1 MIYILKE
8 RNLVCK
14 RITNYVNLKISI
26 TPALTFFKIKGPLGN
41 INFSY
46 SNKGLVFIP
55 ELNKFLIQNLS
66 FTTFRRR
73 LIDGFRG
80 VLVPWIQP
88 FVINGYQYKVSFSYI
103 THRFCIDLGFTFW
116 MLLDLTK
123 HNIIYLKLIEGK
135 NIRQISR
142 RFVLSSIDVLEFNKL
157 KKFFSKVRTLL
168 PYKIKG
174 FTPLRTQ
181 FKLKIGKR
189 TNSR

>member
-1 MIYILKE
+1 MIYLLKE

-14 RITNYVNLKISI
+14 RITNYVSLNVGI
-26 TPALTFFKIKGPLGN
+26 TNNSTIFKIKGPLGN

-46 SNKGLVFIP
+46 NNKSILFIKPLHKFFIRNLV
-55 ELNKFLIQNLS
+55 
-66 FTTFRRR
+66 FTTFQKRI
-73 LIDGFRG
+73 IDGFRG

-103 THRFCIDLGFTFW
+103 THRFCIDLGFTYW
-116 MLLDLTK
+116 MILDLNL
-123 HNIIYLKLIEGK
+123 HNKIHLKIIEGK

-142 RFVLSSIDVLEFNKL
+142 RFVLSGVDVLEFSKL
-157 KKFFSKVRTLL
+157 KKFFSNVRTLL

-174 FTPLRTQ
+174 FTPLNTQ
-181 FKLKIGKR
+181 FKLKVGKR

>member
-8 RNLVCK
+8 RNIVCK
-14 RITNYVNLKISI
+14 RITNYVNLNIVI
-26 TPALTFFKIKGPLGN
+26 TPVITMFKIKGPLGK
-41 INFSY
+41 ITFSY
-46 SNKGLVFIP
+46 NNKRLLYISK
-55 ELNKFLIQNLS
+55 LNKFFIQNLD
-66 FTTFRRR
+66 FTTFRKR

-88 FVINGYQYKVSFSYI
+88 FMINGYQYKVSFSYI
-103 THRFCIDLGFTFW
+103 THRFCIDLGFTYW
-116 MLLDLTK
+116 MILDLTTN
-123 HNIIYLKLIEGK
+123 NIIYLKLLEGK

-142 RFVLSSIDVLEFNKL
+142 RFVLSSIDIFEFNKL
-157 KKFFSKVRTLL
+157 KKFFTKVRTLL

-174 FTPLRTQ
+174 FTPLRTK